1 MTTRQ
6 TMTLMRG
13 LHSGFIHEVQH
24 RASAPLPNWSF
35 NADATTGHALGIL
48 MACSGAL
55 RTSCS
60 GAG

>member
-1 MTTRQ
+1 MIE
-6 TMTLMRG
+6 
-13 LHSGFIHEVQH
+13 LHCAFAFQ
-24 RASAPLPNWSF
+24 PNWSL
-35 NADATTGHALGIL
+35 NADATTGHAFGIL

>member
-1 MTTRQ
+1 MPNCWLMQPTPDRQ
-6 TMTLMRG
+6 
-13 LHSGFIHEVQH
+13 SYVQ
-24 RASAPLPNWSF
+24 RDNFYIYPQPNWSF
-35 NADATTGHALGIL
+35 NADATTGHAFGIF